1 MNIKCRL
8 KSLMLFAAGVWITDC
23 ALAQPRVIPPG
34 HWQEEGGGGVAV
46 FGGVVHVRDIWLW
59 QPQPIRIG
67 ASDAIQ
73 AGLTN
78 GRRGMVSESRT
89 GGDFCVLGGHTS
101 SLITPRP
108 GLQPSVT
115 WLQVTPSSSR
125 IAARGELAQGQIRY
139 GEITFRMHHVLAW
152 QDGTSADSGWRVV
165 SGDVTPYSSLQ
176 VKRQLW
182 QVAGYKWVPEYSG
195 LMARPDAFVS
205 GAEMLVSSGKK
216 IPDVVGAWVTS
227 ISDVRVNFPGAE
239 EPIKRWQGSLTP
251 VVVYF

>member
-1 MNIKCRL
+1 
-8 KSLMLFAAGVWITDC
+8 MLFAAGVLVTGC
-23 ALAQPRVIPPG
+23 ALAQSQSIPPG
-34 HWQEEGGGGVAV
+34 HWQEGMFVGRTE
-46 FGGVVHVRDIWLW
+46 FGGTLYVDNTWRW
-59 QPQPIRIG
+59 QPRSVLIS

-78 GRRGMVSESRT
+78 GRRGMVRESRT
-89 GGDFCVLGGHTS
+89 GGDFYVLGGHTS

-108 GLQPSVT
+108 GFQPSVT

-125 IAARGELAQGQIRY
+125 IAARGELARGQVRY
-139 GEITFRMHHVLAW
+139 GEITFRMRHVLAW
-152 QDGTSADSGWRVV
+152 QDGASADSGWRVV
-165 SGDVTPYSSLQ
+165 SGEVTPYGSLQ

-205 GAEMLVSSGKK
+205 GAEMLMSSGKK
-216 IPDVVGAWVTS
+216 IPDVAGAWVTFL
-227 ISDVRVNFPGAE
+227 SDVRVNFPGAE